1 MSFKEETIISNE
13 EFNFVEKLI
22 EVFNKLKNF
31 ISKLKINAEKELR
44 EKEIYFKNT
53 ENLEKHK
60 NKYTKLKLIFEKIKK
75 SKNI

>member
-1 MSFKEETIISNE
+1 MSIKEETIISNE
-13 EFNFVEKLI
+13 ELNFVEKLI
-22 EVFNKLKNF
+22 DVFIKLKNF

-44 EKEIYFKNT
+44 EKEIHVKNL
-53 ENLEKHK
+53 ENLGKYK

>member
-1 MSFKEETIISNE
+1 MSIKEETIISNE
-13 EFNFVEKLI
+13 ELNFVEKLI
-22 EVFNKLKNF
+22 DVFIKLKNF

-44 EKEIYFKNT
+44 EKEIYVKNL
-53 ENLEKHK
+53 ENLGKYK